1 MSPMSEGNGA
11 DIRAVYQLLREVART
26 VDGHTQILREHS
38 QILREHSQILSEH
51 SQRFREID
59 KRLDDLTAGLGTL
72 REAVAHY
79 HSSVLGHGVLIS
91 ELDERVRRIERHLNL
106 SPAG

>member
-1 MSPMSEGNGA
+1 MSEGNGA
-11 DIRAVYQLLREVART
+11 DIGAVYQLLREVART

-38 QILREHSQILSEH
+38 QILREHSQ
-51 SQRFREID
+51 RFREID
-59 KRLDDLTAGLGTL
+59 GRLDDLTAGLGSL

-79 HSSVLGHGVLIS
+79 HSTVLGHGVLIS

-106 SPAG
+106 SPAD

>member
-1 MSPMSEGNGA
+1 MSEGNGA
-11 DIRAVYQLLREVART
+11 DIGAVYQLLREVART

-38 QILREHSQILSEH
+38 QILREHSQ
-51 SQRFREID
+51 RFREID
-59 KRLDDLTAGLGTL
+59 GRLDDLTAGLGSL

-79 HSSVLGHGVLIS
+79 HSTVLGHGVLIS

>member
-1 MSPMSEGNGA
+1 MSEGNGA
-11 DIRAVYQLLREVART
+11 DIGAVYQLLREVART
-26 VDGHTQILREHS
+26 VDGHT

-59 KRLDDLTAGLGTL
+59 KRLDDLTAGLGSL